1 MLKSEWVWGEVRVVS
16 WAIHDMNLCKILSIN
31 CPSGGCQR
39 VCPCARM
46 THICLVHVGERVGG
60 ARVRMCVLH
69 VMYLRHVH
77 RCDTSALCVFAFC
90 FYTRGSHTQNQ
101 CTGEPRSGSHITL
114 NDYWTTQNSRHTA
127 GRLELW
133 DGAWPPAL

>member
-69 VMYLRHVH
+69 VMYLRLAL
-77 RCDTSALCVFAFC
+77 RTPASTSS
-90 FYTRGSHTQNQ
+90 RDPDGSWM
-101 CTGEPRSGSHITL
+101 SV
-114 NDYWTTQNSRHTA
+114 
-127 GRLELW
+127 
-133 DGAWPPAL
+133 PPTHCQPEGVEM